1 MSKRPS
7 QKLRNMGSKSTRKRM
22 SPILVSKRRNTKK
35 MRANITLGFSRSW
48 NTPRTRAQEVLENLG
63 GITPLKRA
71 YKVIRISDDGK
82 VISMKDRPKME
93 FSE

>member
-1 MSKRPS
+1 
-7 QKLRNMGSKSTRKRM
+7 M
-22 SPILVSKRRNTKK
+22 SPILVSKRRNTK

>member
-1 MSKRPS
+1 
-7 QKLRNMGSKSTRKRM
+7 
-22 SPILVSKRRNTKK
+22 
-35 MRANITLGFSRSW
+35 
-48 NTPRTRAQEVLENLG
+48 VLENLG

>member
-1 MSKRPS
+1 
-7 QKLRNMGSKSTRKRM
+7 
-22 SPILVSKRRNTKK
+22 

-71 YKVIRISDDGK
+71 YKVISISDDGK